1 MASNLTTDN
10 LKKASSLNSTEYL
23 STLEMIVADG
33 DTLKRLPATQ
43 VVKNRIEKLSYP
55 EKPAI
60 VESGDTWLEEKEIGK
75 GIARQKALQNNI
87 KINFEKDVYFFN
99 NKVFCL
105 TSTGYAIIDVS
116 TDSTVND
123 VYVTGNYK
131 HIVSDNIFI
140 WFIAD
145 TVEESKCFKIETME
159 EITTE
164 LDTSVSSIF
173 ALDDLGSVKQSDP
186 GDNAF
191 IDCALL
197 VFLDRENNNCVGVEF
212 SVNDSTNKWTIERY
226 SYNTTG
232 GLRDNSVKVT
242 SFTDIGITL
251 GETKCLFYLDSYR
264 ESEKR
269 YKAICVNKLDDLSEY
284 MREQFA
290 GVVTDL
296 EIENAMN
303 IIYVNKKMLEKLPY
317 RYYVAP
323 LVVCDTFIFGTLKIE
338 NPEEIM
344 VAGKYFYY
352 SQKQNRIVIVDMST
366 GAPVIEKDITLSKT
380 YGKVIDLIILSN
392 GNIKILTEGEQ
403 FGKTIDLIL
412 NYTENTFDVQETE
425 AISEEVKDIQK
436 MFAGDI
442 GEVYIEQAGT
452 DKIYL
457 AGLTYDTSI
466 KVHTVNGDKTIP
478 TLDGMDELETRMQS
492 IEKKVSSSENKMS
505 LIETEINEV
514 NKNIAD
520 VNANVESV
528 GEQVAQW
535 VLIGE
540 VKQYFGATV
549 PDKYLLCNGQ
559 EIAQADYPELYA
571 VIGSLECC
579 QSENAGMFK
588 VPDLR
593 EVVLVGAGESTSV
606 SIVAHDVY
614 TVGQFKDDQ
623 LQGHKHNDS
632 GHDHNILASPASG
645 STKVWTLNFF
655 ERGTPFNDEIANGTK
670 ADMNYANIGL
680 PTKYDDN
687 YGNPRIGST
696 THGKQ
701 IGVNYIIRA
710 KI

>member
-1 MASNLTTDN
+1 MATNLTTDN
-10 LKKASSLNSTEYL
+10 LRKSSSLNSTEYL
-23 STLEMIVADG
+23 STLNVITADG
-33 DTLKRLPATQ
+33 DTLKRLPISE

-60 VESGDTWLEEKEIGK
+60 VESGDTWLEEKENGK
-75 GIARQKALQNNI
+75 GIARRKALQNSV
-87 KINFEKDVYFFN
+87 KINFDKDIYFFN

-123 VYVTGNYK
+123 IYVTGNYK

-159 EITTE
+159 ELTTE
-164 LDTSVSSIF
+164 LGTSVSTIF
-173 ALDDLGSVKQSDP
+173 ALDDLGSVKQSSSA
-186 GDNAF
+186 DNAF

-197 VFLDRENNNCVGVEF
+197 VFFDRENNICAGVEF
-212 SVNDSTNKWTIERY
+212 SVIDSTGKWTIEKYR
-226 SYNTTG
+226 YNTTG
-232 GLRDNSVKVT
+232 NLESDSVKVT

-264 ESEKR
+264 DSASLKT

-284 MREQFA
+284 VREQLVQ
-290 GVVTDL
+290 VVPDL
-296 EIENAMN
+296 EFENATD
-303 IIYVNKKMLEKLPY
+303 ILYVNRKIIEKLPY
-317 RYYVAP
+317 RYSVAP
-323 LVVCDTFIFGTLKIE
+323 LIVCDTFIFGALFIKNT
-338 NPEEIM
+338 EETV
-344 VAGKYFYY
+344 VAVLYFFY
-352 SQKQNRIVIVDMST
+352 SQKQKRIGVVDITT
-366 GAPVIEKDITLSKT
+366 GAPVVTKDVTLSRT
-380 YGKVIDLIILSN
+380 YGKVIDLNILSN
-392 GNIKILTEGEQ
+392 GNIKILTEGEP

-412 NYTENTFDVQETE
+412 NYTEKTFDIQETE
-425 AISEEVKDIQK
+425 AISEETKNIQK
-436 MFAGDI
+436 MFVSDI
-442 GEVYIEQAGT
+442 GEIYAEQGESADALYI
-452 DKIYL
+452 

-478 TLDGMDELETRMQS
+478 TLDGMDELETRVQS

-528 GEQVAQW
+528 GEQIAQW
-535 VLIGE
+535 VLVGE
-540 VKQYFGATV
+540 VKQYFGATI

-579 QSENAGMFK
+579 QSGNEGMFK

-593 EVVLVGAGESTSV
+593 GV
-606 SIVAHDVY
+606 
-614 TVGQFKDDQ
+614 QP
-623 LQGHKHNDS
+623 
-632 GHDHNILASPASG
+632 PAIS
-645 STKVWTLNFF
+645 
-655 ERGTPFNDEIANGTK
+655 
-670 ADMNYANIGL
+670 
-680 PTKYDDN
+680 
-687 YGNPRIGST
+687 
-696 THGKQ
+696 
-701 IGVNYIIRA
+701 VNYIIRA

>member
-10 LKKASSLNSTEYL
+10 LKKASSLNSTKYN
-23 STLEMIVADG
+23 STLNVITADG
-33 DTLKRLPATQ
+33 DTLNRLPISE

-60 VESGDTWLEEKEIGK
+60 VESGDTWLEEKETGK
-75 GIARQKALQNNI
+75 GIARQKALQNSV

-116 TDSTVND
+116 TNSTVND
-123 VYVTGNYK
+123 IYVTGNYK

-164 LDTSVSSIF
+164 LDASVSTIF
-173 ALDDLGSVKQSDP
+173 ALDDLGSVKQSSP
-186 GDNAF
+186 NDNAF

-197 VFLDRENNNCVGVEF
+197 VFLDRENNICVGVEF
-212 SVNDSTNKWTIERY
+212 SVKDSTDKWTVEKYI
-226 SYNTTG
+226 YNTTG
-232 GLRDNSVKVT
+232 NLGSSSVKVT

-251 GETKCLFYLDSYR
+251 GETKCSFYLDSYKD
-264 ESEKR
+264 SASSKT
-269 YKAICVNKLDDLSEY
+269 YKAICVNKLDDLTEY
-284 MREQFA
+284 MREQLTPL
-290 GVVTDL
+290 VPDL
-296 EIENAMN
+296 EFENATD
-303 IIYVNKKMLEKLPY
+303 ILYVNVKIIEKLPY
-317 RYYVAP
+317 RYYIAP
-323 LVVCDTFIFGTLKIE
+323 LVVCDTFISGILSIE
-338 NPEEIM
+338 NTTEMTGE
-344 VAGKYFYY
+344 GKHFVY
-352 SQKQNRIVIVDMST
+352 SQKQKRIVLIDMST
-366 GAPVIEKDITLSKT
+366 DEPVVTKDVTLSKT
-380 YGKVIDLIILSN
+380 YGKVIDVIILPN
-392 GNIKILTEGEQ
+392 GNIKILTEGEP

-412 NYTENTFDVQETE
+412 NYTEKTFDIQETE
-425 AISEEVKDIQK
+425 VISEETKNIQK
-436 MFAGDI
+436 MFVSDI
-442 GEVYIEQAGT
+442 GEIYAEQGESADTLYI
-452 DKIYL
+452 
-457 AGLTYDTSI
+457 AGLIYDTSI

-478 TLDGMDELETRMQS
+478 TLDGMDELETRVQS

-528 GEQVAQW
+528 GEQIAQW
-535 VLIGE
+535 VLVGE
-540 VKQYFGATV
+540 VKQYFGATI

-579 QSENAGMFK
+579 QSENEGMFK

-593 EVVLVGAGESTSV
+593 GEFLRGAGVNSH
-606 SIVAHDVY
+606 A
-614 TVGQFKDDQ
+614 GQGNGGELGEHQDATRHITMSQ
-623 LQGHKHNDS
+623 
-632 GHDHNILASPASG
+632 
-645 STKVWTLNFF
+645 WTETNQA
-655 ERGTPFNDEIANGTK
+655 GG
-670 ADMNYANIGL
+670 NIGFYGYGGTNSTISNRDSNL
-680 PTKYDDN
+680 GLVDKGYKLHTIMSNLSTGESDVPYYTSRPTN
-687 YGNPRIGST
+687 TSINF
-696 THGKQ
+696 
-701 IGVNYIIRA
+701 IIRA

>member
-55 EKPAI
+55 DKPAI

-116 TDSTVND
+116 TDSTSGD
-123 VYVTGNYK
+123 IYVTGNYK

-159 EITTE
+159 ELTTE
-164 LDTSVSSIF
+164 LDASVSSIF
-173 ALDDLGSVKQSDP
+173 ALDDLGSVKLSDT

-197 VFLDRENNNCVGVEF
+197 VFLDRENNNCAGVEF
-212 SVNDSTNKWTIERY
+212 SVKDSTDKWTVEKYR
-226 SYNTTG
+226 YNTTG
-232 GLRDNSVKVT
+232 KLESNSVKVT

-251 GETKCLFYLDSYR
+251 GETKCLFYLDSYYD
-264 ESEKR
+264 SASSKT

-290 GVVTDL
+290 PLVPDL
-296 EIENAMN
+296 EFENATN
-303 IIYVNKKMLEKLPY
+303 IIYVNMKMLEKLPY
-317 RYYVAP
+317 RYYVVP
-323 LVVCDTFIFGTLKIE
+323 LVVCDTFISGMLSIE
-338 NPEEIM
+338 NTTEM
-344 VAGKYFYY
+344 TGAGQKFIY
-352 SQKQNRIVIVDMST
+352 SQKQNRIVFVDMST
-366 GAPVIEKDITLSKT
+366 ETPVVTKDVTLSKT
-380 YGKVIDLIILSN
+380 YGKVIDVIILPN
-392 GNIKILTEGEQ
+392 GNIKILTEGEP

-412 NYTENTFDVQETE
+412 DYSTNSFDVQETE
-425 AISEEVKDIQK
+425 AISEEVKNIQK
-436 MFAGDI
+436 MFVSDI
-442 GEVYIEQAGT
+442 GEIYAEQGESADILYI
-452 DKIYL
+452 

-478 TLDGMDELETRMQS
+478 TLDGMDELETRVQNV
-492 IEKKVSSSENKMS
+492 EKKVSSSENEMS
-505 LIETEINEV
+505 LIETEINKV

-535 VLIGE
+535 VLVGE
-540 VKQYFGATV
+540 VKQYFGATI

-579 QSENAGMFK
+579 QSENEGMFK
-588 VPDLR
+588 VPDLQDR
-593 EVVLVGAGESTSV
+593 
-606 SIVAHDVY
+606 
-614 TVGQFKDDQ
+614 F
-623 LQGHKHNDS
+623 LQG
-632 GHDHNILASPASG
+632 
-645 STKVWTLNFF
+645 
-655 ERGTPFNDEIANGTK
+655 ANGNLGTVK
-670 ADMNYANIGL
+670 EAGL
-680 PTKYDDN
+680 PNITGLFSIRSN
-687 YGNPRIGST
+687 YYASNEQKNGALSVTTETSLSGYGSIPADGNTSPCSIKFNATDSNPIY
-696 THGKQ
+696 GKSDTVQ
-701 IGVNYIIRA
+701 PPAISVNYIIRA

>member
-10 LKKASSLNSTEYL
+10 LKKASSLNSTEYN
-23 STLEMIVADG
+23 STLNVITADG
-33 DTLKRLPATQ
+33 DTLKRLPISE

-60 VESGDTWLEEKEIGK
+60 VESGDTWLEEKKIGK

-145 TVEESKCFKIETME
+145 TVEESKCFRIETME
-159 EITTE
+159 ELTTE

-173 ALDDLGSVKQSDP
+173 ALDDLGGCFSAISDNY
-186 GDNAF
+186 DFLDA
-191 IDCALL
+191 ALL
-197 VFLDRENNNCVGVEF
+197 VFCDYENNLVVGVEF
-212 SVNDSTNKWTIERY
+212 SVNDSTDKWTIEKY
-226 SYNTTG
+226 SYNSVADSEGTTH
-232 GLRDNSVKVT
+232 DNVT
-242 SFTDIGITL
+242 DFTEYGINFSTDKCFFGYKKTGSGRYKTIITQKKDDYNIFFANTFQELGITL
-251 GETKCLFYLDSYR
+251 VNEISKLYQLNDFEETNRAVRFLTMSDSFFITLIGENSNSQEEQMQIMYNGENLYTIDIGTMKIKQIALPYGKIIDYAQKSNGAFSCLF
-264 ESEKR
+264 
-269 YKAICVNKLDDLSEY
+269 
-284 MREQFA
+284 
-290 GVVTDL
+290 
-296 EIENAMN
+296 ENQ
-303 IIYVNKKMLEKLPY
+303 P
-317 RYYVAP
+317 
-323 LVVCDTFIFGTLKIE
+323 
-338 NPEEIM
+338 
-344 VAGKYFYY
+344 
-352 SQKQNRIVIVDMST
+352 
-366 GAPVIEKDITLSKT
+366 
-380 YGKVIDLIILSN
+380 
-392 GNIKILTEGEQ
+392 
-403 FGKTIDLIL
+403 FGKTVNFIP
-412 NYTENTFDVQETE
+412 NWEKHEFDVQETE
-425 AISEEVKDIQK
+425 AISEETKNIQK
-436 MFAGDI
+436 MFISDI
-442 GEVYIEQAGT
+442 GEVYAEQGESADT
-452 DKIYL
+452 LYI

-466 KVHTVNGDKTIP
+466 KVQTVNGEKTIP
-478 TLDGMDELETRMQS
+478 TLDGMDELETRVQN
-492 IEKKVSSSENKMS
+492 IEKKVSSSENEMS

-579 QSENAGMFK
+579 QSENVGMFK
-588 VPDLR
+588 VPDLQDR
-593 EVVLVGAGESTSV
+593 
-606 SIVAHDVY
+606 
-614 TVGQFKDDQ
+614 F
-623 LQGHKHNDS
+623 LQGANGNLGTAKEAGLPNITGGFYAITYKDGSPS
-632 GHDHNILASPASG
+632 GAL
-645 STKVWTLNFF
+645 T
-655 ERGTPFNDEIANGTK
+655 GTIANENQAPAGGGSDKTYLGFNFNASK
-670 ADMNYANIGL
+670 SS
-680 PTKYDDN
+680 TV
-687 YGNPRIGST
+687 YGKSNTVQPPAIS
-696 THGKQ
+696 
-701 IGVNYIIRA
+701 VNYIIRA

>member
-1 MASNLTTDN
+1 MATNLTTDN
-10 LKKASSLNSTEYL
+10 LRKSSSLNSTEYN
-23 STLEMIVADG
+23 STLNVITADG
-33 DTLKRLPATQ
+33 DTLKRLPISE

-60 VESGDTWLEEKEIGK
+60 VESGDTWLAEKENGK
-75 GIARQKALQNNI
+75 GIARRKALQNSV
-87 KINFEKDVYFFN
+87 KINFEKDIYFFN

-116 TDSTVND
+116 TDSTSGD
-123 VYVTGNYK
+123 IYVTGNYK

-173 ALDDLGSVKQSDP
+173 ALDDLGSVKQSRVD
-186 GDNAF
+186 DSSF

-197 VFLDRENNNCVGVEF
+197 VFLDRENNNCTGVEF
-212 SVNDSTNKWTIERY
+212 SVNDSTDKWTVEKYR
-226 SYNTTG
+226 YNTTG
-232 GLRDNSVKVT
+232 KLGSSSVKVT

-251 GETKCLFYLDSYR
+251 GETKCLFYLDSYYD
-264 ESEKR
+264 SASSKT
-269 YKAICVNKLDDLSEY
+269 YKAICVNKLDDLTEY
-284 MREQFA
+284 MRENFA
-290 GVVTDL
+290 EKGTDL
-296 EIENAMN
+296 EIENATD
-303 IIYVNKKMLEKLPY
+303 ILYVNMYMIEKMPF
-317 RYYVAP
+317 RYYIAP
-323 LVVCDTFIFGTLKIE
+323 LVVCDTFIDGMLSIE
-338 NPEEIM
+338 NTGETSSTQ
-344 VAGKYFYY
+344 YFIY
-352 SQKQNRIVIVDMST
+352 SQKQNRIVVVDMST
-366 GAPVIEKDITLSKT
+366 GTPVIEKDITLSKT

-412 NYTENTFDVQETE
+412 NYTENTFDVEETE
-425 AISEEVKDIQK
+425 AISEEVKNIQK
-436 MFAGDI
+436 MFASDI
-442 GEVYIEQAGT
+442 GEVYIEQADT

-457 AGLTYDTSI
+457 AGKSYDTSI
-466 KVHTVNGDKTIP
+466 KVQTVNGEKTIP
-478 TLDGMDELETRMQS
+478 TLDGMDELETRVQN
-492 IEKKVSSSENKMS
+492 IEKKVSSSENEMS

-535 VLIGE
+535 VLVGE
-540 VKQYFGATV
+540 VKQYFGATI

-579 QSENAGMFK
+579 QSENEGMFK
-588 VPDLR
+588 VPDLQGR
-593 EVVLVGAGESTSV
+593 
-606 SIVAHDVY
+606 
-614 TVGQFKDDQ
+614 F
-623 LQGHKHNDS
+623 LQGANGNLGTVKEA
-632 GHDHNILASPASG
+632 GLPNITGYLAS
-645 STKVWTLNFF
+645 
-655 ERGTPFNDEIANGTK
+655 DI
-670 ADMNYANIGL
+670 IGL
-680 PTKYDDN
+680 EHPAGSGKAITIIHGERYDLQTGTSTNELVSWQLDASRSN
-687 YGNPRIGST
+687 AIYGKSDTVQPPAIS
-696 THGKQ
+696 
-701 IGVNYIIRA
+701 VNYIIRA

>member
-10 LKKASSLNSTEYL
+10 LKKANSLNSTEYL

-131 HIVSDNIFI
+131 HIVSVNIFI

-145 TVEESKCFKIETME
+145 TVEESKCFRIETME
-159 EITTE
+159 ELTTE
-164 LDTSVSSIF
+164 LDTSVSTIF
-173 ALDDLGSVKQSDP
+173 ALDDLGGCFSAISEQFDFLDV
-186 GDNAF
+186 
-191 IDCALL
+191 ALL
-197 VFLDRENNNCVGVEF
+197 VFCDYENNSVAGVEF
-212 SVNDSTNKWTIERY
+212 SVKDSTDKWTIEKY
-226 SYNTTG
+226 SYN
-232 GLRDNSVKVT
+232 SVTDSAGDTHDYVT
-242 SFTDIGITL
+242 DFSEYGINFSTDKCFFGYKKTSSSQYKTIITQKKDDYNIFVANRFQELGITL
-251 GETKCLFYLDSYR
+251 VNEISKLYQLNDFEETNRVVRFSTMSDSFFITLIGENSNSQWEQMQIMYNGENLYTIDIGTMKIKQIALPYGKIIDYAQKSNGAFSCLF
-264 ESEKR
+264 
-269 YKAICVNKLDDLSEY
+269 
-284 MREQFA
+284 
-290 GVVTDL
+290 
-296 EIENAMN
+296 ENQ
-303 IIYVNKKMLEKLPY
+303 P
-317 RYYVAP
+317 
-323 LVVCDTFIFGTLKIE
+323 
-338 NPEEIM
+338 
-344 VAGKYFYY
+344 
-352 SQKQNRIVIVDMST
+352 
-366 GAPVIEKDITLSKT
+366 
-380 YGKVIDLIILSN
+380 
-392 GNIKILTEGEQ
+392 
-403 FGKTIDLIL
+403 FGKTVNFIP
-412 NYTENTFDVQETE
+412 NWETHEFDVQETE
-425 AISEEVKDIQK
+425 AISEETKNIQK
-436 MFAGDI
+436 MFISDI
-442 GEVYIEQAGT
+442 GEVYAEQGESADT
-452 DKIYL
+452 LYI

-478 TLDGMDELETRMQS
+478 TLDGMNKLETRVQN

-540 VKQYFGATV
+540 VKQYLGATI

-579 QSENAGMFK
+579 QSGNEGMFK

-593 EVVLVGAGESTSV
+593 GRFFEGANGNLGTVKEAGLPNIVGNFEAQSIGAKSV
-606 SIVAHDVY
+606 GSNSSDSPLFKVARVG
-614 TVGQFKDDQ
+614 TV
-623 LQGHKHNDS
+623 DS
-632 GHDHNILASPASG
+632 GTSQTNNYQNVVTFDASQVNSIYGKSDTVQPPAIS
-645 STKVWTLNFF
+645 
-655 ERGTPFNDEIANGTK
+655 
-670 ADMNYANIGL
+670 
-680 PTKYDDN
+680 
-687 YGNPRIGST
+687 
-696 THGKQ
+696 
-701 IGVNYIIRA
+701 VNYIIRA

>member
-10 LKKASSLNSTEYL
+10 LKKASSLNSTEYN
-23 STLEMIVADG
+23 STLNVITADG
-33 DTLKRLPATQ
+33 DTLKRLPISE

-75 GIARQKALQNNI
+75 GIARQKALQNSV

-116 TDSTVND
+116 TNSTVND
-123 VYVTGNYK
+123 IYVTGNYK
-131 HIVSDNIFI
+131 HIVTDNIFI
-140 WFIAD
+140 WFIAN

-164 LDTSVSSIF
+164 LDTSISTIF
-173 ALDDLGSVKQSDP
+173 ALDDLGSVKQSSP
-186 GDNAF
+186 NDNAF

-197 VFLDRENNNCVGVEF
+197 VFLDGENNNCTGVEF
-212 SVNDSTNKWTIERY
+212 FVNDSTDKWTVEKYR
-226 SYNTTG
+226 YNTTG
-232 GLRDNSVKVT
+232 KLGSSSVKVT
-242 SFTDIGITL
+242 NFSDIGITL
-251 GETKCLFYLDSYR
+251 GETKCLFYLDSYYD
-264 ESEKR
+264 SASSKT
-269 YKAICVNKLDDLSEY
+269 YKAICVNKLDDLTEY
-284 MREQFA
+284 MRAQWTPL
-290 GVVTDL
+290 VPDL
-296 EIENAMN
+296 EFENVTN
-303 IIYVNKKMLEKLPY
+303 IIYVNMYMIEKTPF
-317 RYYVAP
+317 RYYIEP
-323 LVVCDTFIFGTLKIE
+323 LVVCDTFIFGMLSIE
-338 NPEEIM
+338 NTTEMTSE
-344 VAGKYFYY
+344 GKYFGY
-352 SQKQNRIVIVDMST
+352 SQKQNRIVFVDMST
-366 GAPVIEKDITLSKT
+366 GAPVITKDVTLSKT
-380 YGKVIDLIILSN
+380 YGKVIDVIILPN
-392 GNIKILTEGEQ
+392 GSIKILTEGEQ

-412 NYTENTFDVQETE
+412 NYTENTFDVEETE

-442 GEVYIEQAGT
+442 GEVYIEQADT

-466 KVHTVNGDKTIP
+466 KVQTVNGEKTIP
-478 TLDGMDELETRMQS
+478 TLDGMDELEQRVGN
-492 IEKKVSSSENKMS
+492 IEKKVSSSENEMS
-505 LIETEINEV
+505 LIETEINKV
-514 NKNIAD
+514 NANIEA

-588 VPDLR
+588 LPDLR
-593 EVVLVGAGESTSV
+593 EVVLVGAGESTRAN
-606 SIVAHDVY
+606 IVVHDVY
-614 TVGQFKDDQ
+614 TVGEFKDDQ
-623 LQGHKHNDS
+623 FQGHEHETYRNREADAAGGAGGTTNLGVVASTFGVVSDS
-632 GHDHNILASPASG
+632 A
-645 STKVWTLNFF
+645 
-655 ERGTPFNDEIANGTK
+655 
-670 ADMNYANIGL
+670 
-680 PTKYDDN
+680 
-687 YGNPRIGST
+687 YGNARVGST

>member
-55 EKPAI
+55 DKPAI
-60 VESGDTWLEEKEIGK
+60 VDSGDTWLEEKEIGK
-75 GIARQKALQNNI
+75 GIARQKALQNSV

-123 VYVTGNYK
+123 IYVTGNYK

-140 WFIAD
+140 WFIAN
-145 TVEESKCFKIETME
+145 TVEESKCFRIETME

-164 LDTSVSSIF
+164 LDASVSSIF
-173 ALDDLGSVKQSDP
+173 ALDDLGSVKQSGP
-186 GDNAF
+186 SDNAF

-197 VFLDRENNNCVGVEF
+197 VFLDRENNTCVGVEF
-212 SVNDSTNKWTIERY
+212 SVKDSTDKWTVEKY
-226 SYNTTG
+226 NYNTTG
-232 GLRDNSVKVT
+232 KLGSSSVKVT

-251 GETKCLFYLDSYR
+251 GETKCLFYLDSYYD
-264 ESEKR
+264 SASSKT
-269 YKAICVNKLDDLSEY
+269 YKAICVNKLDDLTEY
-284 MREQFA
+284 EREQLA
-290 GVVTDL
+290 PAVPDL
-296 EIENAMN
+296 EFENATN
-303 IIYVNKKMLEKLPY
+303 IIYVNMKMLEKLPY

-323 LVVCDTFIFGTLKIE
+323 LVVCDAFIFGMLGIE
-338 NPEEIM
+338 NTTEETS
-344 VAGKYFYY
+344 KEKFFLY
-352 SQKQNRIVIVDMST
+352 SQKQKRIVFVDMST
-366 GAPVIEKDITLSKT
+366 GAPVVTKDVTLTKT
-380 YGKVIDLIILSN
+380 YGKVIDVNILSN
-392 GNIKILTEGEQ
+392 GNIKILTEGEP

-412 NYTENTFDVQETE
+412 NYTEKTFDIQETE
-425 AISEEVKDIQK
+425 AISEETKNIQK

-442 GEVYIEQAGT
+442 GEVYIEQADT

-457 AGLTYDTSI
+457 VGKSYDTSI

-478 TLDGMDELETRMQS
+478 TLDGMDELETRVQN
-492 IEKKVSSSENKMS
+492 IEKKVSSSENEMS

-540 VKQYFGATV
+540 VKQYFGATI

-571 VIGSLECC
+571 VIGSLPVC
-579 QSENAGMFK
+579 QSGNEGMFK
-588 VPDLR
+588 VPDLQDR
-593 EVVLVGAGESTSV
+593 FLQGSNGNLGTVKEAGLPNITGKFGAGGRQITYEGAISEPR
-606 SIVAHDVY
+606 
-614 TVGQFKDDQ
+614 FKELNQ
-623 LQGHKHNDS
+623 S
-632 GHDHNILASPASG
+632 G
-645 STKVWTLNFF
+645 
-655 ERGTPFNDEIANGTK
+655 NG
-670 ADMNYANIGL
+670 DYF
-680 PTKYDDN
+680 N
-687 YGNPRIGST
+687 YGTATFNASNGECKIDGTYKSESDYKVY
-696 THGKQ
+696 GKSNTVQ
-701 IGVNYIIRA
+701 PPAISVNYIIRA

>member
-116 TDSTVND
+116 TDSTSGD
-123 VYVTGNYK
+123 IYVTGNYK

-159 EITTE
+159 ELTTE
-164 LDTSVSSIF
+164 LDASVSTIF
-173 ALDDLGSVKQSDP
+173 ALDDLGGCFSAISDNY
-186 GDNAF
+186 DF
-191 IDCALL
+191 LDVALL
-197 VFLDRENNNCVGVEF
+197 VFCDYENNLVAGVEF
-212 SVNDSTNKWTIERY
+212 SVNDSTDKWTIEKY
-226 SYNTTG
+226 SYNSVTDSAGDTHDFVTDFSEYG
-232 GLRDNSVKVT
+232 INFSTDKCFFGYKKTSSSQYKTIITQKKDDYNNLVSNGLQQMGVTLINEINKGFQLNDFEETNRSVRFSLMSDSLFMTSIWDNSQSQGENKQIIYNGEKVYTLDT
-242 SFTDIGITL
+242 STM
-251 GETKCLFYLDSYR
+251 ETKQV
-264 ESEKR
+264 
-269 YKAICVNKLDDLSEY
+269 A
-284 MREQFA
+284 
-290 GVVTDL
+290 
-296 EIENAMN
+296 
-303 IIYVNKKMLEKLPY
+303 LP
-317 RYYVAP
+317 
-323 LVVCDTFIFGTLKIE
+323 
-338 NPEEIM
+338 
-344 VAGKYFYY
+344 
-352 SQKQNRIVIVDMST
+352 
-366 GAPVIEKDITLSKT
+366 
-380 YGKVIDLIILSN
+380 YGKVIDYVQKSN
-392 GNIKILTEGEQ
+392 GAFSCLFENQ
-403 FGKTIDLIL
+403 PFGKTVNFIPNWETL
-412 NYTENTFDVQETE
+412 EFDVQETE
-425 AISEEVKDIQK
+425 AISEEVKNIQK
-436 MFAGDI
+436 MFVSDI
-442 GEVYIEQAGT
+442 GEIYAEQGESA
-452 DKIYL
+452 DILYV

-478 TLDGMDELETRMQS
+478 TLDGMDELETRVENV
-492 IEKKVSSSENKMS
+492 EKKVSSSENKMS

-535 VLIGE
+535 VLVGE
-540 VKQYFGATV
+540 VKQYFGATI

-579 QSENAGMFK
+579 QSENEGMFK
-588 VPDLR
+588 VPDLQDR
-593 EVVLVGAGESTSV
+593 
-606 SIVAHDVY
+606 
-614 TVGQFKDDQ
+614 F
-623 LQGHKHNDS
+623 LQG
-632 GHDHNILASPASG
+632 
-645 STKVWTLNFF
+645 
-655 ERGTPFNDEIANGTK
+655 ANGNLGTVK
-670 ADMNYANIGL
+670 EAGLPNITGRFGTHEGNSGTTIGLQDFSGCIYGSGDGRGYTDDGGYIASKYANFDASLSSSI
-680 PTKYDDN
+680 
-687 YGNPRIGST
+687 YGKSDTVQPPAIS
-696 THGKQ
+696 
-701 IGVNYIIRA
+701 VNYIIRA

>member
-1 MASNLTTDN
+1 MATNLTTDN
-10 LKKASSLNSTEYL
+10 LRKSSSLNSTEYN
-23 STLEMIVADG
+23 STLNVITADG
-33 DTLKRLPATQ
+33 DTLKRLPISE

-75 GIARQKALQNNI
+75 GIARRKALQNSV
-87 KINFEKDVYFFN
+87 KINFDKDIYFFN

-123 VYVTGNYK
+123 IYVTGNYK
-131 HIVSDNIFI
+131 HILSDN
-140 WFIAD
+140 
-145 TVEESKCFKIETME
+145 VEESKCFRIETME
-159 EITTE
+159 ELTTE
-164 LDTSVSSIF
+164 LDTSVSTIF
-173 ALDDLGSVKQSDP
+173 ALDDLGSVKQLSMD
-186 GDNAF
+186 DNAF

-197 VFLDRENNNCVGVEF
+197 VFLDRENNTCAGVEF
-212 SVNDSTNKWTIERY
+212 SVNDSTDKWTVERY

-232 GLRDNSVKVT
+232 NLESSSVKVE
-242 SFTDIGITL
+242 SFSDIGITL
-251 GETKCLFYLDSYR
+251 GETKYLFYLDSYR
-264 ESEKR
+264 DRKT
-269 YKAICVNKLDDLSEY
+269 YKAICVNKLDDLSKY
-284 MREQFA
+284 MREQLA
-290 GVVTDL
+290 QLVPGL
-296 EIENAMN
+296 EIENATD
-303 IIYVNKKMLEKLPY
+303 ILYVNMKMLEKLPY

-323 LVVCDTFIFGTLKIE
+323 LVVCDTFICGMLGIE
-338 NPEEIM
+338 NTREKRT
-344 VAGKYFYY
+344 VSQYFFC
-352 SQKQNRIVIVDMST
+352 SQKQNRIVIIDTAT
-366 GAPVIEKDITLSKT
+366 GEPVVTKDVTLSKT
-380 YGKVIDLIILSN
+380 YGKVIDLNILSN
-392 GNIKILTEGEQ
+392 GNIKILTEGEP

-412 NYTENTFDVQETE
+412 NYTEKTFDIQETE
-425 AISEEVKDIQK
+425 AISEETKNIQK
-436 MFAGDI
+436 MFVSDI
-442 GEVYIEQAGT
+442 GEIYAEQGESADALYI
-452 DKIYL
+452 

-478 TLDGMDELETRMQS
+478 TLDGMDELETRVQS

-540 VKQYFGATV
+540 VKQYFGATI

-579 QSENAGMFK
+579 QSGNEGMFK

-593 EVVLVGAGESTSV
+593 GRFLEG
-606 SIVAHDVY
+606 
-614 TVGQFKDDQ
+614 
-623 LQGHKHNDS
+623 
-632 GHDHNILASPASG
+632 
-645 STKVWTLNFF
+645 
-655 ERGTPFNDEIANGTK
+655 ANG
-670 ADMNYANIGL
+670 
-680 PTKYDDN
+680 
-687 YGNPRIGST
+687 NPAIS
-696 THGKQ
+696 
-701 IGVNYIIRA
+701 VNYIIRA

>member
-10 LKKASSLNSTEYL
+10 LKKASSLNSIEYN
-23 STLEMIVADG
+23 STLNVITADG
-33 DTLKRLPATQ
+33 DTLKRLPISE

-60 VESGDTWLEEKEIGK
+60 VDSGDTWLEEKEIGK
-75 GIARQKALQNNI
+75 GIARQKALQNNAQ
-87 KINFEKDVYFFN
+87 INFDKDVYFFN

-116 TDSTVND
+116 TDSTSGD
-123 VYVTGNYK
+123 IYVTGNYK

-145 TVEESKCFKIETME
+145 TVEESKCFRIETME
-159 EITTE
+159 ELTTD
-164 LDTSVSSIF
+164 LDTNVSSIF
-173 ALDDLGSVKQSDP
+173 ALDDLGSVKQSSPD
-186 GDNAF
+186 DNAF

-197 VFLDRENNNCVGVEF
+197 VFLDRENNNCAGVEF
-212 SVNDSTNKWTIERY
+212 SVNDSTDKWTVEKYI
-226 SYNTTG
+226 YNTTG
-232 GLRDNSVKVT
+232 KLGSSSVKVT

-251 GETKCLFYLDSYR
+251 GETKCLFYLDSYKD
-264 ESEKR
+264 SASSKT

-290 GVVTDL
+290 PLVPDL
-296 EIENAMN
+296 EFENATD
-303 IIYVNKKMLEKLPY
+303 ILYVNMKMLEKLPY

-323 LVVCDTFIFGTLKIE
+323 FVVCGTFIKGVLSIE
-338 NPEEIM
+338 NTEEM
-344 VAGKYFYY
+344 TGAGQHFIY
-352 SQKQNRIVIVDMST
+352 SQKQNRIVFVDMST
-366 GAPVIEKDITLSKT
+366 GALTKDITLSKT

-412 NYTENTFDVQETE
+412 NYTENTFDVEETE
-425 AISEEVKDIQK
+425 AISEELKDIRK
-436 MFAGDI
+436 MFASDI
-442 GEVYIEQAGT
+442 GEVYIEQADT
-452 DKIYL
+452 DKIYV

-466 KVHTVNGDKTIP
+466 KVQTVNGEKTIP
-478 TLDGMDELETRMQS
+478 TLDGMDELEQRVQN
-492 IEKKVSSSENKMS
+492 IEKKVSSSENEMS

-571 VIGSLECC
+571 VIGSLPVC
-579 QSENAGMFK
+579 QSDTDGMFK
-588 VPDLR
+588 VPDLQGR
-593 EVVLVGAGESTSV
+593 
-606 SIVAHDVY
+606 
-614 TVGQFKDDQ
+614 F
-623 LQGHKHNDS
+623 LQGANGNLGTVKEAGLPNITGRVSFPPEPSKDGAFYKTSYGTEKFSLS
-632 GHDHNILASPASG
+632 GG
-645 STKVWTLNFF
+645 STGNALGFDASRSN
-655 ERGTPFNDEIANGTK
+655 PI
-670 ADMNYANIGL
+670 
-680 PTKYDDN
+680 
-687 YGNPRIGST
+687 YGKSDTVQPPAIS
-696 THGKQ
+696 
-701 IGVNYIIRA
+701 VNYIIRA

>member
-60 VESGDTWLEEKEIGK
+60 VDSGDTWLEEKEIGK
-75 GIARQKALQNNI
+75 GIARQKALQNNAQ
-87 KINFEKDVYFFN
+87 INFDKDIYFFN

-145 TVEESKCFKIETME
+145 TVEESKCFRIETME
-159 EITTE
+159 ELTTE

-173 ALDDLGSVKQSDP
+173 ALDDLGGCFSAISDNY
-186 GDNAF
+186 DF
-191 IDCALL
+191 LDVALL
-197 VFLDRENNNCVGVEF
+197 VFCDYGNNSVAGVEF
-212 SVNDSTNKWTIERY
+212 SVNDSTDKWTIEKY
-226 SYNTTG
+226 TYNSVTDSAGVTHDYVTDFSEYG
-232 GLRDNSVKVT
+232 INFSTDKCFFGYKKTSSGQYKTIITQKKDDYNIFIANDFQKLGITLVNEISKLHQLNDFEETNRAVRLSTMSDSFFMTSIWDNSNSQVEQRLIEYNGENLYT
-242 SFTDIGITL
+242 TDIGTM
-251 GETKCLFYLDSYR
+251 ETKQV
-264 ESEKR
+264 
-269 YKAICVNKLDDLSEY
+269 A
-284 MREQFA
+284 
-290 GVVTDL
+290 
-296 EIENAMN
+296 
-303 IIYVNKKMLEKLPY
+303 LP
-317 RYYVAP
+317 
-323 LVVCDTFIFGTLKIE
+323 
-338 NPEEIM
+338 
-344 VAGKYFYY
+344 
-352 SQKQNRIVIVDMST
+352 
-366 GAPVIEKDITLSKT
+366 
-380 YGKVIDLIILSN
+380 YGKVIDYVQKSN
-392 GNIKILTEGEQ
+392 GAFSCLFENQ
-403 FGKTIDLIL
+403 PFGKTVNFIP
-412 NYTENTFDVQETE
+412 NWETHEFDVQETE
-425 AISEEVKDIQK
+425 AISEETKNIQK

-457 AGLTYDTSI
+457 AGKSYDTSI
-466 KVHTVNGDKTIP
+466 KVQTVNGEKTIP
-478 TLDGMDELETRMQS
+478 TLDGMDELETRVQN
-492 IEKKVSSSENKMS
+492 IEKKVSSSENEMS
-505 LIETEINEV
+505 LIETEINKV

-520 VNANVESV
+520 VNANVEIV

-593 EVVLVGAGESTSV
+593 EVVLVGAGESTRV
-606 SIVAHDVY
+606 SIIAHDVY
-614 TVGQFKDDQ
+614 TVGEFKDDQ

-632 GHDHNILASPASG
+632 GHGHNLLASDLAGP
-645 STKVWTLNFF
+645 TQVWGLYYNG
-655 ERGTPFNDEIANGTK
+655 RGTPFNNEPNVPGAKVAT
-670 ADMNYANIGL
+670 NYANIGL

-687 YGNPRIGST
+687 YGNPRISST